1 MEFIRGIDWCPSF
14 LKFMTS
20 KKIILS
26 LKRNDFQKHHLFNK
40 SNLKS
45 MEIIHDS
52 TFLYIVH
59 AIGRG
64 ITLEPLFL
72 KNMPYKKKYFIS

>member
-1 MEFIRGIDWCPSF
+1 
-14 LKFMTS
+14 MTS

-59 AIGRG
+59 EIGRG

-72 KNMPYKKKYFIS
+72 KNLPYKKNTSFLKKQEFKKMSFT

>member
-1 MEFIRGIDWCPSF
+1 
-14 LKFMTS
+14 MTS

-52 TFLYIVH
+52 TFLYIAH
-59 AIGRG
+59 AIGRE

-72 KNMPYKKKYFIS
+72 KNMPYKKILYFLKNKNFKKCHLLNK